1 MNKTASPP
9 SLEELVGQWHAAV
22 WWSGIRPVLRRMLE
36 ADLTLAE
43 LIVLHA
49 LKHQALTIAQV
60 AETLYITP
68 SAASRAADR
77 LVRDGLIARHEN
89 PADRRQK
96 LLTLAA
102 AGAALLSDVDE
113 LRARRIKRLMASL
126 SARERSAFEASLTR
140 VLEAFDATAL
150 DEDLDAC
157 PPRGPRR
164 ESRYDARVDSATTPP
179 TRSDSIAAAHGRR
192 GSP

>member
-1 MNKTASPP
+1 
-9 SLEELVGQWHAAV
+9 
-22 WWSGIRPVLRRMLE
+22 MLE

-96 LLTLAA
+96 QLTLAP
-102 AGAALLSDVDE
+102 AGTALLSDVEE
-113 LRARRIKRLMASL
+113 LRAQRIKRLMSTL
-126 SARERSAFEASLTR
+126 SARERAAFEASLTR

-157 PPRGPRR
+157 PPRGTRRDSRQEVRAGGAVSPPQPR
-164 ESRYDARVDSATTPP
+164 EATTAS
-179 TRSDSIAAAHGRR
+179 RGVADSE
-192 GSP
+192 

>member
-1 MNKTASPP
+1 
-9 SLEELVGQWHAAV
+9 
-22 WWSGIRPVLRRMLE
+22 MLE

-49 LKHQALTIAQV
+49 LKQQALTIAQV

-77 LVRDGLIARHEN
+77 LVRDDLIARNEN

-96 LLTLAA
+96 QLTLAP

-113 LRARRIKRLMASL
+113 LRARRIHRLVATL
-126 SARERSAFEASLTR
+126 SARERAAFEASLTR

-157 PPRGPRR
+157 PPRGARR
-164 ESRYDARVDSATTPP
+164 EARADARADSAAAPSTL
-179 TRSDSIAAAHGRR
+179 SDSTAAAHGRS